1 MTDGCMYTRNVCP
14 NVIVKVL
21 DLKDVVEKAVE
32 KQRQRSLHLTAARM
46 RELGLREGC
55 NTLVFRLELVGAG

>member
-1 MTDGCMYTRNVCP
+1 MP
-14 NVIVKVL
+14 QLIVKAL

-32 KQRQRSLHLTAARM
+32 KQRQRSLHLTADRM

-55 NTLVFRLELVGAG
+55 NTLVFRLELVRAS

>member
-1 MTDGCMYTRNVCP
+1 MAVYQKSMP
-14 NVIVKVL
+14 QLIVKVL

-55 NTLVFRLELVGAG
+55 NTLVFRLEPVRAC

>member
-1 MTDGCMYTRNVCP
+1 MPQV
-14 NVIVKVL
+14 VVKVL

-32 KQRQRSLHLTAARM
+32 KQRQRSLHLTADRM

-55 NTLVFRLELVGAG
+55 NTLVFRLEPVRAAG

>member
-1 MTDGCMYTRNVCP
+1 MPAYHKSIP
-14 NVIVKVL
+14 QLIVKVL

-32 KQRQRSLHLTAARM
+32 KQRQRSLHLTADGM

-55 NTLVFRLELVGAG
+55 NTSVQVRAG

>member
-1 MTDGCMYTRNVCP
+1 M
-14 NVIVKVL
+14 IVKVL

-32 KQRQRSLHLTAARM
+32 KQRQRSLHLTADGM

-55 NTLVFRLELVGAG
+55 NTLVFRLEPVRAS

>member
-1 MTDGCMYTRNVCP
+1 MAVYQKSMP
-14 NVIVKVL
+14 QLIVKVL

-32 KQRQRSLHLTAARM
+32 KQRQRSLHLTAAKI

-55 NTLVFRLELVGAG
+55 NTLVFRLEPVRAS

>member
-1 MTDGCMYTRNVCP
+1 MP
-14 NVIVKVL
+14 QLIVKAL

-46 RELGLREGC
+46 RVLGLREGC
-55 NTLVFRLELVGAG
+55 NTLVFRLELVRAS